1 MRIKHVSMMLAGSTL
16 IVTLAASPALADSTS
31 LPDPDTAA
39 VSAVHRTALAQG
51 APGALTRIDDG
62 DLSRHIATGEAD
74 KAAHT
79 PMDTGRRFRAGSV
92 SKTFTAVVLL
102 QLVAEGRVELDA
114 PANRY
119 LPEPL
124 PDDRITVRHLLSH
137 RSGLYDYTN
146 DMFQQT
152 VPGFEAVRHRVFSY
166 QELIH
171 LSTARP
177 LNNEPGAA
185 YSYSNTNFVVLGR
198 LIEHTTGTPIATHY
212 QQRIF
217 TPLRLRNTSYI
228 HPRTSL
234 SGSYARGYLRQDDTT
249 LPPVDSTEQTVSWAQ
264 SAGAVISNG
273 EDLNRFLSALLSGRL
288 LPAEQLRDMTTMVP
302 VTSDG
307 KQSYGLGLRGRT
319 LSCGTTVYGHT
330 GTVQGYY
337 TYAFTTSDG
346 ARSMTSLANTSNN
359 GTVNATLGATL
370 EASFCGS
377 DAAQARRA
385 APSETVTED
394 VAPQLAPN

>member
-16 IVTLAASPALADSTS
+16 IVTLAASPALADSAS

-51 APGALTRIDDG
+51 APGALTRIDEG

-166 QELIH
+166 QELID

-217 TPLRLRNTSYI
+217 TPLRLRNTSYV

-337 TYAFTTSDG
+337 TYAFTTSGG

-359 GTVNATLGATL
+359 GTVNATLGGTL